1 MEPSS
6 TRVGKHSRS
15 CAVSVAERDHVYS
28 RHASPRR
35 HVCRCEEFEAE
46 NAAHSP
52 RSGCRRLPQE
62 WHCSPG
68 TPVSCTWPQQGVTIS
83 QSSHRVLICYT
94 CCCCC
99 SCCSC
104 CCCSRRF
111 SLLLPPEPRRGV
123 SGISAAHIAS
133 PPAASHLCSP
143 GLAGE
148 AGEAAILLLGW
159 GSLSCCGATS
169 PLQRSVSHMQPVTWA
184 ALVSS
189 S

>member
-1 MEPSS
+1 MDPSS

-35 HVCRCEEFEAE
+35 HVCRCEELEGE

-83 QSSHRVLICYT
+83 QSSHRVLICST
-94 CCCCC
+94 CCCC
-99 SCCSC
+99 CCSC

-111 SLLLPPEPRRGV
+111 SPLLPPEPRRGV

-133 PPAASHLCSP
+133 PPAACRPVLTWAGWRGWRGRYP
-143 GLAGE
+143 PAGLGQP
-148 AGEAAILLLGW
+148 LLLRGH
-159 GSLSCCGATS
+159 LAVTEV
-169 PLQRSVSHMQPVTWA
+169 SVAHA
-184 ALVSS
+184 ARYLGSS

>member
-35 HVCRCEEFEAE
+35 HVCRCEELEGE

-83 QSSHRVLICYT
+83 QSSHQVLICST
-94 CCCCC
+94 CCCCN
-99 SCCSC
+99 CCSC

-133 PPAASHLCSP
+133 HPRHLTCRHLGWLARLARPLSSCWAGAASPAAGPRRRYRGQCRTCSP
-143 GLAGE
+143 
-148 AGEAAILLLGW
+148 
-159 GSLSCCGATS
+159 S
-169 PLQRSVSHMQPVTWA
+169 PGQL
-184 ALVSS
+184 
-189 S
+189 